1 MQIDRVF
8 YINLD
13 HRTDRRKEIEEELEK
28 MDIIAH
34 DKPNPDNKI
43 TYERF
48 SAIKHDTIGGVG
60 CGKSHI
66 GVLKL
71 AKERGYSTIIILEDD
86 FMFTVSKD
94 VFYKELKNLQG
105 VYMDVCLLSGNI
117 MNYTTSNYNPN
128 LYRLFKAQTTSGYL
142 IQCRYN
148 DVLIDCFEKAV
159 FDFERTNQHWL
170 YAIDVAWNKL
180 QSVDPWYV
188 LKNKVGKQRP
198 SHSDCS
204 NTFCNVEW

>member
-1 MQIDRVF
+1 MKIDRIF

-13 HRTDRRKEIEEELEK
+13 HRTDRRKEIEEEFAI
-28 MDIIAH
+28 MDIISC
-34 DKPNPDNKI
+34 DQPNPDNKLVF
-43 TYERF
+43 ERF

-71 AKERGYSTIIILEDD
+71 AQQRNYSTIIIFEDD

-94 VFYKELKNLQG
+94 EFYKQLTFLDG
-105 VYMDVCLLSGNI
+105 VYMDACLLSGNL
-117 MNYTTSNYNPN
+117 MNYNHSGLTPD

-142 IQCRYN
+142 IHCRYN
-148 DVLIDCFEKAV
+148 DTLIECFQTAIE
-159 FDFERTNQHWL
+159 DFERTNHHWL
-170 YAIDVAWNKL
+170 FAIDVAWHRL
-180 QSVDPWYV
+180 QARDPWYA
-188 LKNKVGKQRP
+188 LKTKIGKQRP

-204 NTFCNVEW
+204 NTFCDVEW